1 MTACRR
7 PGQVRSACMCAGYS
21 DGIAFLRLNR
31 PRVRNALNAKGL
43 WPCGLR

>member
-7 PGQVRSACMCAGYS
+7 PGQVSSACMDAEYS
-21 DGIAFLRLNR
+21 DGIAFLLLNR
-31 PRVRNALNAKGL
+31 PRVRNVLNAKGL